1 MKAQAKT
8 TRRQSRR
15 KHIRVMNAPFP
26 DCIFPMQSTNLS
38 M

>member
-8 TRRQSRR
+8 TRGQSLH
-15 KHIRVMNAPFP
+15 KHIRVINAPFP